1 MKFPLKSKKIEDIMT
16 RRVVTVNVNDSAK
29 EVFKAMVE
37 NDVAGIVAVD
47 DSGFCRGTVT
57 TYDILGLG
65 NLSIEEI
72 KGLTAHDLMTKYTMD
87 VSPNDTLESAGKIM
101 KEYRIHRL
109 IVTTGDKP
117 LERKPIGIL
126 SSTDIVK
133 YLFENIP

>member
-16 RRVVTVNVNDSAK
+16 TKVVTVNVWDPAE

-37 NDVAGIVAVD
+37 NDVAGVVAVD
-47 DSGFCRGTVT
+47 DNGFCRGTVT
-57 TYDILGLG
+57 TYDVLGLG

-72 KGLTAHDLMTKYTMD
+72 KGLTAQNIMTKYIMD
-87 VSPNDTLESAGKIM
+87 VNPTDTLEDAGKIM

-109 IVTTGDKP
+109 IVTTGDRP
-117 LERKPIGIL
+117 IERKPIGVI

-133 YLFENIP
+133 YLYENIP